1 MKVQQDK
8 RAWQEGYDA
17 PTGSACPYLPGTI
30 EALSWASGR
39 IEGESWRRIMRGA
52 GPASTTPGKPGV

>member
-1 MKVQQDK
+1 MKVKQDAK
-8 RAWQEGYDA
+8 AWQEGYDA
-17 PTGSACPYLPGTI
+17 PTGSACPYEPNTT

-52 GPASTTPGKPGV
+52 DQAGKK